1 MKKEILLQPNNL
13 IKSKYNF
20 STIENKLFYK
30 ILFKAQKMNDNSKG
44 YNSILSIDEIKDII
58 KFKNDTTLENIENIL
73 AVYQQSILQ
82 FDYIDESGELNTFTG
97 GLTGPAIYNYQN
109 QEFRINLH
117 EVLYKHITDFIQLQR
132 DGYTPLNLE
141 VLFRFKGAYT
151 QRFYTLL
158 RLWSREKKKIDV
170 SIKLKEIRNYLKL
183 EEHIYPQYKHFKHN
197 IIKRALKEINEK
209 GNMQVD
215 IKNEIRKGRKVEE
228 IVFSVIDD
236 EPRVY
241 FDKKNSKVDCK
252 TKISDKTTVSVKAKN
267 EFYVPN
273 KKLFT
278 SKTLHMFEQ
287 DFKKYDFSLKDFK
300 KVLQDSIL
308 ITLEKDDE
316 EKIKLKS
323 YNYFKATL
331 TNKIKDLE
339 GAKQNEFTPKA
350 NTRFHNITQ
359 TYNKYN
365 PDELEYMLNENQKE
379 KFGENHHLVN
389 LYNSVINDNKWNEL
403 SDISKRNLIK
413 YANENELFIPGEW
426 QMSLEK

>member
-20 STIENKLFYK
+20 STIENKLFYR

-44 YNSILSIDEIKDII
+44 YNSVLSIDEIKDII
-58 KFKNDTTLENIENIL
+58 KFKNDTTLESIENIL

-82 FDYIDESGELNTFTG
+82 FDYIDELGELNTFTG

-109 QEFRINLH
+109 KEFRINLH
-117 EVLYKHITDFIQLQR
+117 EVLYKHITDFIQLQK

-151 QRFYTLL
+151 QRFYTLM
-158 RLWSREKKKIDV
+158 RLWSREKKEVDI
-170 SIKLKEIRNYLKL
+170 SLRLNEIRNYLKL
-183 EEHIYPQYKHFKHN
+183 GDHIYPQYKHFKHN

-215 IKNEIRKGRKVEE
+215 IKNEIRRGRKVEE
-228 IVFSVIDD
+228 IVFSVIDY
-236 EPRVY
+236 EPRIY
-241 FDKKNSKVDCK
+241 FDRKNSKIDYQVEFLDRESLSIK
-252 TKISDKTTVSVKAKN
+252 K
-267 EFYVPN
+267 EFYIPN

-278 SKTLHMFEQ
+278 AKTLHMFEE
-287 DFKKYDFSLKDFK
+287 DFKKYDFSLNNFK
-300 KVLQDSIL
+300 KILQDSIL

-316 EKIKLKS
+316 EKIKIKS

-331 TNKIKDLE
+331 TNKINDLE
-339 GAKQNEFTPKA
+339 RLNSNKSVPKI

-359 TYNKYN
+359 TYNKYDS
-365 PDELEYMLNENQKE
+365 DELVDILNKSQKN
-379 KFGENHHLVN
+379 KFGEDPLMN
-389 LYNSVINDNKWNEL
+389 LYDSVVLDNKWNEL
-403 SDISKRNLIK
+403 SDISKINLIN
-413 YANENELFIPGEW
+413 YAKDNGLFIPSEW
-426 QMSLEK
+426 KVSIDK